1 MRRYSGTVL
10 MTLAV
15 TVAACATA
23 TLTTPAPSSVTTVE
37 VPDTL
42 DLSTATALCEET
54 GRFMSDQPAIQA
66 LGPDIVEFLP
76 AIVSNGCRG
85 RLDGEPGLAQ
95 LVVDDGTCDTDSAER
110 ALRVWWGLFW
120 VEILVAVQQSSDRSE
135 FDPFG
140 ENVAMA
146 MEIVCQ

>member
-10 MTLAV
+10 VTLAV
-15 TVAACATA
+15 TVAACTNV
-23 TLTTPAPSSVTTVE
+23 TPTTSAQSSATTVE

-42 DLSTATALCEET
+42 DLPTATALCEET
-54 GRFMSDQPAIQA
+54 GRFLSDQIQA
-66 LGPDIVEFLP
+66 LDPIVEFLP
-76 AIVSNGCRG
+76 AIVSNACRG

-95 LVVDDGTCDTDSAER
+95 LVVEDRTCDTDSAER

-120 VEILVAVQQSSDRSE
+120 GEILVAVQESSDPSE

-140 ENVAMA
+140 ENVAVA
-146 MEIVCQ
+146 MEFVCR